1 MAKFKEL
8 DACPPQRLLYNVT
21 IGAGA
26 RNSGEEM
33 ISRKRQRQRATL
45 TVTEEKNHLQLG
57 LTNLAGFFFY
67 TISGGVS
74 YLG

>member
-8 DACPPQRLLYNVT
+8 DECPPQRLLCNVT
-21 IGAGA
+21 ISAGA
-26 RNSGEEM
+26 INQEKNDCQE
-33 ISRKRQRQRATL
+33 RQRQRATL
-45 TVTEEKNHLQLG
+45 TETEEKKRLQLG
-57 LTNLAGFFFY
+57 PTNLAGFFFY